1 MNTKPIGLI
10 AGEGKLPQLIANG
23 IHNSGKEV
31 ACIGLKNYYHK
42 DLPNH
47 CDYFKEVGPFRI
59 GQWIRTLK
67 KWKISKAI
75 MVGRVQKKQ
84 MYDPRRFFNQL
95 PDIKTL
101 SLWYFSLKH
110 DKRSPAV
117 LNALTEELNKRGIQL
132 IDSTS
137 YIQDHLAEVGTLGC
151 HEPKKENLSDISFA
165 WPILNKINSL
175 KIGQAITVKGKDIIA
190 VEALEGTDAMI
201 ERTGKLC
208 KKGGWTLVKTANENH
223 DMRTDVPTIG
233 INTIEKVYGNGGN
246 TIAIGAK
253 KTILVEKEKTINLAN
268 KLGICLIGI

>member
-1 MNTKPIGLI
+1 MNTNPIGLI
-10 AGEGKLPQLIANG
+10 AGEGKLPQLIAKG
-23 IHNSGKEV
+23 IHNAGKEV
-31 ACIGLKNYYHK
+31 ACVGLKNYYHK
-42 DLPNH
+42 DLPSY
-47 CDYFKEVGPFRI
+47 CDYFKAVGPFRI

-101 SLWYFSLKH
+101 SLWYFSLKD

-117 LNALTEELNKRGIQL
+117 LNALTEELNKKGIQL

-137 YIQDHLAEVGTLGC
+137 YIQDHLAEVGTLGS
-151 HEPKKENLSDISFA
+151 HQPKKENLSDISFA
-165 WPILNKINSL
+165 WPILNKINFL

-208 KKGGWTLVKTANENH
+208 KKGGWTLVKTASENH

-233 INTIEKVYGNGGN
+233 INTIEKVYDNGGN
-246 TIAIGAK
+246 TIAIGAQ